1 MFGFSEFDGRF
12 NVLGLFDRL
21 GEWGSGVV
29 FGGLHDAVAD
39 GVVDEGVVGDDSAVF
54 GWAFF
59 LCFVFIEVFFFLFLI
74 EELLYFM
81 VFEVF
86 DEVEPGVGEVDI
98 FE

>member
-1 MFGFSEFDGRF
+1 MFGFGEFDGRID
-12 NVLGLFDRL
+12 VLGLFGRL
-21 GEWGSGVV
+21 GKWGSGIV

-39 GVVDEGVVGDDSAVF
+39 GVVDEGVVSDYPAVF

-59 LCFVFIEVFFFLFLI
+59 LGFVCVDVWWFVFLI

-98 FE
+98 LE